1 MIFEKYFHGRFTA
14 LLFCIFCYLFIA
26 PLWQNFPGISILM
39 NIFITAILI
48 SGIYSVSQRKH
59 VAVFAVSLALPML
72 MLVWVNEFVDK
83 WFLVVAGDFFGILF
97 MTYLAVLILS
107 TVMKAEEVSHDVIYG
122 AIIVYLF
129 IGIIW
134 AFLFRI
140 LMNLQ
145 PGAFTIQPTGFQ
157 ESRSLFAY
165 FSFVT
170 LTTLGY
176 GDISPVSAVAR
187 SFAYL
192 EAVFGQI
199 YLTVL
204 VARLVGIHI
213 SQSLEKR

>member
-26 PLWQNFPGISILM
+26 PLLQNFPGISILM
-39 NIFITAILI
+39 SIFITAILI

-59 VAVFAVSLALPML
+59 VAVFAVSLALPMVISL
-72 MLVWVNEFVDK
+72 WVNEFVPK
-83 WFLVVAGDFFGILF
+83 PFLVIAGDFFGILF
-97 MTYLAVLILS
+97 MTYLVVLILS
-107 TVMKAEEVSHDVIYG
+107 TVMKAKEVTPDVIYG

-157 ESRSLFAY
+157 ESRSLFSY

-176 GDISPVSAVAR
+176 GDISPLSAIAR
-187 SFAYL
+187 SFTYL
-192 EAVFGQI
+192 EAVIGQI

-213 SQSLEKR
+213 SQSLEKK